1 MYSQMI
7 ESYQKVLTNNQLTA
21 EQKGAAQKEIENINA
36 KKNAIMIS
44 ENLIK
49 NKGFEDILIFIN
61 DESVDVI
68 IQADTLSAEQIAQ
81 IQSIIQRELKVNPT
95 DIHISNKK

>member
-1 MYSQMI
+1 MI
-7 ESYQKVLTNNQLTA
+7 ESYQKILTNNQLTA
-21 EQKGAAQKEIENINA
+21 EQKESAQKEIEKINA

-49 NKGFEDILIFIN
+49 NKGFENVLIFIN

-68 IQADTLSAEQIAQ
+68 IQAETLLQEQIAQ
-81 IQSIIQRELKVNPT
+81 IQSIIQRELKVDAT